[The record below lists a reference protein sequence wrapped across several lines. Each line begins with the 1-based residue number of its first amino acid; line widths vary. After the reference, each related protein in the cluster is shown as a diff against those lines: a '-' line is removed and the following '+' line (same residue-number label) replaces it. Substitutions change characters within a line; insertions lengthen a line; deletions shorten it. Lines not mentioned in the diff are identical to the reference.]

1 MVRYVP
7 RQTHTPAD
15 ELRALLDASYN
26 IAVESQGAT
35 PEALSQLLQ
44 NLDRIHALFPQLRA
58 RGVDLRPEET
68 RWQEVQGAVR
78 RHRDAILA
86 GLAPLGGLPTLR
98 SALDERPDEA
108 RWWWWM
114 DQSRARERRRRVLTL
129 AAILAGIIMLLAGG
143 VWTFNRL
150 FPTDER
156 VIQAYEYKT
165 RAEEALRQG
174 HRKEALQSL
183 EAAYALTPDDPD
195 ILSLL
200 AVLYDLEQRPQK
212 AATFR
217 TRLLDQFPPSITHAN
232 LAQSY
237 LLAGAIE
244 KALALAR
251 QAIREDAANPQGYL
265 IAGMVYEAQGQR
277 SLAAELYQQAAE
289 KAHAAGEY
297 ETEAFAKVRLA
308 HLLRQ

>member
-7 RQTHTPAD
+7 RQTRTPAD
-15 ELRALLDASYN
+15 ELRALLDASYQ

-35 PEALSQLLQ
+35 PEILSQLLQ
-44 NLDRIHALFPQLRA
+44 NLDRIHTLFPQLRA
-58 RGVDLRPEET
+58 RGIDLRPEET

-86 GLAPLGGLPTLR
+86 GLMPFGGLHTLR
-98 SALDERPDEA
+98 SALNERPEEA

-114 DQSRARERRRRVLTL
+114 DQSRAQERRRRFLILT
-129 AAILAGIIMLLAGG
+129 AIIVGIIVLLAGG
-143 VWTFNRL
+143 VWAFNRL

-165 RAEEALRQG
+165 QAEEALRQG
-174 HRKEALQSL
+174 HRKEALEPL

-200 AVLYDLEQRPQK
+200 AVLYDLDQQPQK
-212 AATFR
+212 AAAIR
-217 TRLLDQFPPSITHAN
+217 AQLLKQYPPSITHAN

-237 LLAGAIE
+237 LLAGDTE
-244 KALALAR
+244 KALELAR
-251 QAIREDAANPQGYL
+251 QAIREDEANPQGYL
-265 IAGMVYEAQGQR
+265 VAGMVYEARGQR
-277 SLAAELYQQAAE
+277 NRAVDFYQQAAE

-308 HLLRQ
+308 HLLQE